1 MLHRLRPMLVKEF
14 IQALRDPRM
23 RLMILVVPVI
33 QLLMFGYA
41 VSTDV
46 RRVELAVQ
54 DLDGSATSRELV
66 SRFLASG
73 YFRVAE
79 TITTEPQVRAALDRG
94 RAHAV
99 LRVHPNFEAQVRAGQ
114 TAPVQLLL
122 DGSDANTAGIVT
134 SYAQRIVG
142 QFAAD
147 QLQARAQRRYGPGRW
162 SGSPVQLQVRAWFN
176 PNLESRNYY
185 VPGVMATIV
194 TLMSLILTAMAVVRE
209 KELGTIE
216 QILVTPITPAEFI
229 LGKTLPF
236 ALISLVDV
244 LVVTGVGVGWFG
256 IPIRGNLLVLL
267 LGFGLFLMTTLG
279 VGLLISTVSHT
290 QQQALMTSFF
300 FFMPAMTLSG
310 FMFPIAN
317 MPVPIQWLT
326 LLNPL
331 RYFLVIIRGVFLK
344 GVGLE
349 VLWPQMLA
357 LLGLGIATLAIS
369 VTRFRKRLS

>member
-1 MLHRLRPMLVKEF
+1 MFQRLQHMLIKEC

-23 RLMILVVPVI
+23 RLMILVVPVV
-33 QLLMFGYA
+33 QLLVFGYA
-41 VSTDV
+41 VTTDV
-46 RRVELAVQ
+46 RRVVLAVQ
-54 DLDGSATSRELV
+54 DLDGSQTSRELV
-66 SRFLASG
+66 SRLVASG
-73 YFRVAE
+73 YFDVLE
-79 TITTEPQVRAALDRG
+79 LMVTEAQARAALDRG
-94 RAHAV
+94 RVLAV
-99 LRVHPNFEAQVRAGQ
+99 LRVYPDFEAQVQAGR
-114 TAPVQLLL
+114 TAAVQLLL
-122 DGSDANTAGIVT
+122 DGSDANTAGIAI
-134 SYAQRIVG
+134 SYANRVVR
-142 QFAAD
+142 QFSQD
-147 QLQARAQRRYGPGRW
+147 LRQARFQRQAGPARFP
-162 SGSPVQLQVRAWFN
+162 SPVEVQVRAWFN

-236 ALISLVDV
+236 ALISLLDV
-244 LVVTGVGVGWFG
+244 LLVTGVGVGWFG

-267 LGFGLFLMTTLG
+267 LGVALFLMTTLG

-317 MPVPIQWLT
+317 MPEPIQWLT
-326 LLNPL
+326 LLNPM

-344 GVGLE
+344 GVGLQ

-357 LLGLGIATLAIS
+357 LLGLGCFTLALT
-369 VTRFRKRLS
+369 VWRFRKRLA